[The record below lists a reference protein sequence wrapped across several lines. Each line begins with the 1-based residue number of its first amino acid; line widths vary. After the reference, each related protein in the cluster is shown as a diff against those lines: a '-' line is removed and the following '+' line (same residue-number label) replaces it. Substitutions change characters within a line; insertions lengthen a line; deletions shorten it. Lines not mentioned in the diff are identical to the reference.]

1 MYLCGLKIVLPKLKD
16 MRIGNP
22 KVIPSGNEVKPLNGD
37 HLSENEI
44 QVLMYMKD
52 MKPHSDPPEG
62 MGADVFGVVCEMLKE
77 RKYIKE
83 LKADFVVSFNEPAC
97 YCITAKG
104 YEAVAMLEQV
114 EKGKEVEEREKV
126 KTEEKKLEE
135 VITDDELSMLF
146 AEVVKHHPCYRSTTW
161 NTSFWNATKEYLKRL
176 FCQGQSPLFVYSI
189 ANELSVKNTNSRNPL
204 GDGSVDDGDS
214 LAYKLYVVIYY
225 KYKDNPAYSIMLDAL
240 AQQIGALA
248 YKSRLEESQKRLDT
262 VRMKYGVEQNKETK
276 EDEGKAH
283 REELKQQLD
292 LQVKRNGELETE
304 IKNLKE
310 KLAAQ
315 QSGKDYY
322 EDLQQALLT
331 IDELKSELESLRQE
345 DEMEDSPEEVEL
357 KIRIEVLNLL
367 LREAGYDTKT
377 IKEKRLNIK
386 MTKLYH
392 LILNKGTESLLKKC
406 IGKVT
411 YKRKPDG
418 IDEKVKEI
426 NSLLG
431 KINNDW
437 KIQL

>member
-1 MYLCGLKIVLPKLKD
+1 M
-16 MRIGNP
+16 
-22 KVIPSGNEVKPLNGD
+22 
-37 HLSENEI
+37 
-44 QVLMYMKD
+44 
-52 MKPHSDPPEG
+52 
-62 MGADVFGVVCEMLKE
+62 
-77 RKYIKE
+77 
-83 LKADFVVSFNEPAC
+83 
-97 YCITAKG
+97 
-104 YEAVAMLEQV
+104 
-114 EKGKEVEEREKV
+114 
-126 KTEEKKLEE
+126 
-135 VITDDELSMLF
+135 
-146 AEVVKHHPCYRSTTW
+146 
-161 NTSFWNATKEYLKRL
+161 
-176 FCQGQSPLFVYSI
+176 
-189 ANELSVKNTNSRNPL
+189 
-204 GDGSVDDGDS
+204 
-214 LAYKLYVVIYY
+214 
-225 KYKDNPAYSIMLDAL
+225 
-240 AQQIGALA
+240 
-248 YKSRLEESQKRLDT
+248 
-262 VRMKYGVEQNKETK
+262 
-276 EDEGKAH
+276 
-283 REELKQQLD
+283 D